1 MEGTGILSNFTA
13 IFCRFSMSVY
23 TPLSLEEVQAFAEP
37 YGLAVIDLIPIQGGI
52 QNTNYFL
59 VDQSQQHYVLTV
71 FEELDAEGAGELVPV
86 LDCLGQAGVPVAVPL
101 KHSGQA
107 IHSIADKPAQIAPRL
122 MGEHPEDASIAQIQ
136 AIAQAQAKLHLAL
149 RDFPLERDFNRNHQY
164 WSDVAA
170 QLKPQMNA
178 DDQALLAQ
186 VFQQFA
192 QITQQHPDRPTGF
205 IHSDLFRDNTLFE
218 GDQLQ
223 GILDFYELNQDE
235 WLFDIAI
242 SINDF
247 CTAYPQA
254 HLDQAKA
261 DAFLAAYQGIRT
273 LTEDELACLNIFLAM
288 AACRFW
294 SMRLQVAQKN
304 AEHGRTGDDILQKDP
319 LQMRMMM
326 QDRLQRITA

>member
-1 MEGTGILSNFTA
+1 
-13 IFCRFSMSVY
+13 MSVY
-23 TPLSLEEVQAFAEP
+23 TPLSLEDVQAFAEP

-59 VDQSQQHYVLTV
+59 VDHTQKHYVLTV

-86 LDCLGQAGVPVAVPL
+86 LDCLGEAGVAVAVPL
-101 KHSGQA
+101 KHHGQA

-122 MGEHPEDASIAQIQ
+122 MGEHPEEATLLQIQ
-136 AIAQAQAKLHLAL
+136 AIAQAQAKIHVAL
-149 RDFPLERDFNRNHQY
+149 KDFPLKRDFNRNYRY
-164 WSDVAA
+164 WSDVAE
-170 QLKPQMNA
+170 QLRPNMND
-178 DDQALLAQ
+178 DDQSLLDQ

-192 QITQQHPDRPTGF
+192 KITQQYPDRPVGF

-218 GDQLQ
+218 GDQLR

-235 WLFDIAI
+235 FLFDVAI

-247 CTAYPQA
+247 CTAYPKA

-261 DAFLAAYQGIRT
+261 EAFLAAYQSIRQ
-273 LTEDELACLNIFLAM
+273 LTADELACLNIFLAM

-304 AEHGRTGDDILQKDP
+304 AEQGRAGEDISQKDP
-319 LQMRMMM
+319 MEMRMML
-326 QDRLQRITA
+326 QDRLQKVQA

>member
-37 YGLAVIDLIPIQGGI
+37 YGLAIIDLIPIQGGI

-59 VDQSQQHYVLTV
+59 VDQSQKHYVLTV
-71 FEELDAEGAGELVPV
+71 FEELDAEGAGELAPV
-86 LDCLGQAGVPVAVPL
+86 LDCLGNAGVPVAVPL
-101 KHSGQA
+101 KYNGQA

-122 MGEHPEDASIAQIQ
+122 MGEHPEQASIKQVQ

-149 RDFPLERDFNRNHQY
+149 QGFPLERDFNRNHQY
-164 WSDVAA
+164 WSEVAN
-170 QLKPQMNA
+170 QLRPQLIQA
-178 DDQALLAQ
+178 DQQLLNQ
-186 VFQQFA
+186 VFHLFTV
-192 QITQQHPDRPTGF
+192 ITQAYPNRPIGF
-205 IHSDLFRDNTLFE
+205 IHSDLFRDNTLFQ

-254 HLDQAKA
+254 HLDIEKA
-261 DAFLAAYQGIRT
+261 EAFLGAYQSIRPP
-273 LTEDELACLNIFLAM
+273 
-288 AACRFW
+288 R
-294 SMRLQVAQKN
+294 R
-304 AEHGRTGDDILQKDP
+304 
-319 LQMRMMM
+319 
-326 QDRLQRITA
+326 

>member
-1 MEGTGILSNFTA
+1 
-13 IFCRFSMSVY
+13 MSVY

-59 VDQSQQHYVLTV
+59 VDQSQKQYVLTV

-86 LDCLGQAGVPVAVPL
+86 LDCLGDADVPVAVPL
-101 KHSGQA
+101 KHQGQA
-107 IHSIADKPAQIAPRL
+107 IHTIADKPAQIAPRL
-122 MGEHPEDASIAQIQ
+122 MGEHPEEATLVQIQ
-136 AIAQAQAKLHLAL
+136 AIAQAQAKMHLAL
-149 RDFPLERDFNRNHQY
+149 KDFPLERDFNRNHQY
-164 WSDVAA
+164 WSDVAE
-170 QLKPQMNA
+170 QLRPNMNE
-178 DDQALLAQ
+178 DDQSLLDQ

-192 QITQQHPDRPTGF
+192 HITQQHPNRPIGF

-235 WLFDIAI
+235 FLFDIAI

-261 DAFLAAYQGIRT
+261 NAFLAAYQNIRQ
-273 LTEDELACLNIFLAM
+273 LTDDELACLNIFLAM
-288 AACRFW
+288 ATCRFW

-304 AEHGRTGDDILQKDP
+304 AEQGRTGEDISQKDP
-319 LQMRMMM
+319 LEMRMML

>member
-1 MEGTGILSNFTA
+1 
-13 IFCRFSMSVY
+13 MSVY

-59 VDQSQQHYVLTV
+59 VDQLQKHYVLTV

-86 LDCLGQAGVPVAVPL
+86 LDCLGEAGVPVAVPL

-107 IHSIADKPAQIAPRL
+107 IHTIADKPAQIAPRL
-122 MGEHPEDASIAQIQ
+122 MGEHPEDASIIQIQ

-149 RDFPLERDFNRNHQY
+149 QGFPLERDFNRNHQY
-164 WSDVAA
+164 WSDVAE
-170 QLKPQMNA
+170 QLKPEMNA
-178 DDQALLAQ
+178 QDQALLAQ

-192 QITQQHPDRPTGF
+192 AITQQHPDRPTGF

-218 GDQLQ
+218 GDHLQ

-261 DAFLAAYQGIRT
+261 DAFLAAYQSVRL
-273 LTEDELACLNIFLAM
+273 LTADELACLNIFLAM

-304 AEHGRTGDDILQKDP
+304 AEQGRTGDDILQKDP
-319 LQMRMMM
+319 LEMRMML

>member
-1 MEGTGILSNFTA
+1 
-13 IFCRFSMSVY
+13 MSVY

-59 VDQSQQHYVLTV
+59 VDQSKKQYVLTV

-149 RDFPLERDFNRNHQY
+149 QGFPLERDFNRNHQY

>member
-1 MEGTGILSNFTA
+1 
-13 IFCRFSMSVY
+13 MSVY

-59 VDQSQQHYVLTV
+59 VDQSQKQYVLTV

-86 LDCLGQAGVPVAVPL
+86 LDCLGDADVPVAVPL
-101 KHSGQA
+101 KHQGQA
-107 IHSIADKPAQIAPRL
+107 IHTIADKPAQIAPRL
-122 MGEHPEDASIAQIQ
+122 MGEHPEEATLVQIQ
-136 AIAQAQAKLHLAL
+136 AIAQAQAKMHLAL
-149 RDFPLERDFNRNHQY
+149 KDFPLERDFNRNHLY
-164 WSDVAA
+164 WSDVAE
-170 QLKPQMNA
+170 QLRPNMNE
-178 DDQALLAQ
+178 DDQSLLDQ

-192 QITQQHPDRPTGF
+192 HITQQHPNRPMGF

-235 WLFDIAI
+235 FLFDIAI

-261 DAFLAAYQGIRT
+261 NAFLAAYQNIRQ
-273 LTEDELACLNIFLAM
+273 LTDDELACLNIFLAM

-304 AEHGRTGDDILQKDP
+304 AEQDRTGEDISQKDP
-319 LQMRMMM
+319 LEMRMML
-326 QDRLQRITA
+326 QERLQRITA